1 MDWNWATVWWIAAG
15 LLVAAELATGTFY
28 LLMLAVGAA
37 AGGVAAH
44 FALDSSGQM
53 LAAAVVGGVAVVGW
67 HLLRD
72 KSAKPAPAD
81 RNPDVNLDIGQS
93 VMVDTWSADGLCQVL
108 YRGAS
113 WQARFIG
120 TAPARGGRHVIRA
133 IEGSCLL
140 LDRQG

>member
-1 MDWNWATVWWIAAG
+1 MDLNWATVWWIAAG

-28 LLMLAVGAA
+28 LLMLALGAT
-37 AGGVAAH
+37 AGGLAAH
-44 FALDSSGQM
+44 FALAPTGQM
-53 LAAAVVGGVAVVGW
+53 LAAAVVGGIAVVGW

-72 KSAKPAPAD
+72 KAAKPAPAD

-93 VMVDTWSADGLCQVL
+93 VMVEIWSAEGQAQVQ

-120 TAPARGGRHVIRA
+120 TAPAQGGRHIIRA
-133 IEGSCLL
+133 VEGSCLL